1 MKHKKQL
8 RKVNDD
14 TAVNGNEN
22 PSVDST
28 NNKSST
34 KGEFYKSRLIF
45 YGNCIELKNL
55 AKYTHNTNK

>member
-14 TAVNGNEN
+14 TAVNGNET

-34 KGEFYKSRLIF
+34 KGEFYKSNLKF
-45 YGNCIELKNL
+45 YEN
-55 AKYTHNTNK
+55 NTE